1 MPKIA
6 VHNSKGEQVGEMELS
21 PAIFA
26 APVNEAAVH
35 EVVVAYLANQRRG
48 TASTKTRGMVRG
60 GGRKPWRQKGT
71 GRARHGSIRSP
82 IWTGGG
88 TVFGPHPRDYS
99 VRLPKKLKRVAL
111 RSALTTKYNNN
122 EIIVLDQLSMETPRT
137 KDVVQLL
144 KNLKVEGKA
153 VLITADPSPA
163 VYESARNIPGV
174 STGIADNIN
183 TYQVLNSGSL
193 ILTRDAVARIE
204 EVFA

>member
-48 TASTKTRGMVRG
+48 TASTKTRGLVRG

-163 VYESARNIPGV
+163 VYKSARNIPGV

>member
-1 MPKIA
+1 
-6 VHNSKGEQVGEMELS
+6 
-21 PAIFA
+21 
-26 APVNEAAVH
+26 
-35 EVVVAYLANQRRG
+35 
-48 TASTKTRGMVRG
+48 
-60 GGRKPWRQKGT
+60 
-71 GRARHGSIRSP
+71 
-82 IWTGGG
+82 
-88 TVFGPHPRDYS
+88 VFGPHPRDYS
-99 VRLPKKLKRVAL
+99 VRLPKQLKRVAQ
-111 RSALTTKYNNN
+111 RSALTTTYNNN

-163 VYESARNIPGV
+163 VYKSARNIPGV

>member
-26 APVNEAAVH
+26 APVNKAAVH

-163 VYESARNIPGV
+163 VYKSARNIPGV